1 MQTDFQSKLENRIQE
16 TVNRLM
22 IEHEERIRSH
32 EEIKKNL
39 DLRERIAHEKLMSE
53 KMETKAK
60 YDTMDA
66 VIKN

>member
-1 MQTDFQSKLENRIQE
+1 MQADFQSKLENRVQE

-22 IEHEERIRSH
+22 MEHEERIRSY

-39 DLRERIAHEKLMSE
+39 DLRDRISNEKQMSE

-60 YDTMDA
+60 YDTMDSL
-66 VIKN
+66 VRN